1 MNLLLKHTLILV
13 IALSATLKLSAQQ
26 NQVTEDLDK
35 YFSAALSKWKVPGM
49 AIAITLDDSVVL
61 LKGYGVRETN
71 KNGRVDENTSFAVA
85 SNTKSF
91 TATAIGMLVD
101 EGKVHWDDKV
111 IDYLPWFKLYDPY
124 VTGNMTIRDLLSHR
138 SGLETFSGDL
148 IWYGSTYSRDEI
160 IKRAAY
166 LKPNYG
172 FRANYG
178 YSNIMYLAAGQI
190 VAEVSGLSWDEFID
204 QRILKPLGMKH
215 TNTSITKLD
224 LKGNTAIP
232 HNDVEEDIIAINY
245 LNWDNIGPAGSINS
259 SAADMIKWIQFQ
271 LKKGKWDD
279 QTLVSEKS
287 LRELWS
293 PQTIQRVSANSEK
306 MWPST
311 HFKSYGMGWGLMDYH
326 GKKVISHSGGY
337 DGMISY
343 TAFVP
348 ESKLGFVILT
358 NKNSSLYYP
367 LSYKILDSY
376 LSSDTTDWSN
386 LFHGLIE
393 KNKQAEIKEKE
404 EKISERIAGTSPTF
418 PLEKYAGSYISEIY
432 GEVKVT
438 MKDNQLY
445 LNFIPTPIFHSPLVH
460 WQYNT
465 FTLKFPDVP
474 SLPEGKA
481 AFILGQES
489 EVVKLL
495 IDVPNPDFDFTE
507 LEFIRRQAE

>member
-1 MNLLLKHTLILV
+1 MNLLLKYYLIIIL
-13 IALSATLKLSAQQ
+13 ALSATTKSVAQESQ
-26 NQVTEDLDK
+26 TTDMLDK
-35 YFSAALSKWKVPGM
+35 YFTEALNKWNVPGM
-49 AIAITLDDSVVL
+49 AIAITIDDRIVL
-61 LKGYGVRETN
+61 LKGYGVKETG
-71 KNGRVDENTSFAVA
+71 KSQKVDENTSFAVA
-85 SNTKSF
+85 SNTKSY

-101 EGKVHWDDKV
+101 EGKINWDDEV
-111 IDYLPWFKLYDPY
+111 TDHLPWFRLYDPY
-124 VTGNMTIRDLLSHR
+124 VTANMTIRDLLSHR

-148 IWYGSTYSRDEI
+148 IWYGSSYSRDEVI
-160 IKRAAY
+160 RRAAF
-166 LKPNYG
+166 LKPSYG

-190 VAEVSGLSWDEFID
+190 IAAVSGMSWDDFIET
-204 QRILKPLGMKH
+204 RIIEPLGMKH

-232 HNDVEEDIIAINY
+232 HNDVDDKIIAINY

-271 LKKGKWDD
+271 IKKGKWDD
-279 QTLVSEKS
+279 HTLVSEKS

-293 PQTIQRVSANSEK
+293 PQTIQRVSVNSEK

-337 DGMISY
+337 DGMISFS
-343 TAFVP
+343 AFVP
-348 ESKLGFVILT
+348 EANLGFVILT
-358 NKNSSLYYP
+358 NINSSLYYP

-376 LSSDTTDWSN
+376 LSNDTTDWSN
-386 LFHGLIE
+386 LFYGLIE
-393 KNKQAEIKEKE
+393 KNKQAEIKDNEQKD
-404 EKISERIAGTSPTF
+404 SQRITGTSPTL
-418 PLEKYAGSYISEIY
+418 PLEKYAGSYLSEIY

-438 MKDNQLY
+438 IKDNNLY

-474 SLPEGKA
+474 SLPAGKA
-481 AFILGQES
+481 AFILGQDS
-489 EVVKLL
+489 EVSKLL

-507 LEFIRRQAE
+507 LEFIRLQAK